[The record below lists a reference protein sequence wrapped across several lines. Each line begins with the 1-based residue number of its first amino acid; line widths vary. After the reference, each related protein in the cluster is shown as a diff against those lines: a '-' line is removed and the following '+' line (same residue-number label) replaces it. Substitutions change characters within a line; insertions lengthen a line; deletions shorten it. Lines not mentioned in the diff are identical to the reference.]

1 MGSVIREYKKD
12 DLDAVVRLSLDAWA
26 PVFVSIRKAFG
37 EQLYARF
44 YGDDWR
50 SHQQQSVESVLAD
63 DKSNVFIAESDGEVV
78 GFVAIVIHD
87 DRTIGEIYM
96 IAVAPD
102 HQRKGHANALTTFAT
117 VWIREQGVPVAMVE
131 TGGDPGHAPARATYE
146 DAGFT
151 LSPVAR
157 YFKAL

>member
-1 MGSVIREYKKD
+1 MGSVIRAYKKD

-26 PVFVSIRKAFG
+26 PVFVSIRESFG
-37 EQLYARF
+37 EELYARF
-44 YGDDWR
+44 YGGDWR
-50 SHQQQSVESVLAD
+50 SYQQQSVESVLTD
-63 DKSNVFIAESDGEVV
+63 EKSNVFVAESDGEVV
-78 GFVAIVIHD
+78 GFVAIVVHD
-87 DRTIGEIYM
+87 DRIIGEISM
-96 IAVAPD
+96 IAVAPE
-102 HQRKGHANALTTFAT
+102 HQRKGHAAALTTFAT
-117 VWIREQGVPVAMVE
+117 DWIREQGIPVAMVE